1 MIFTEFEQ
9 LEFCEVRIAKLRNC
23 IAVSKMG
30 FDFRI
35 SESKMGQNR
44 VARVPKRSKSGL
56 EIKGL
61 WLGRCLMANGAISL
75 AKTTRLNA
83 F

>member
-1 MIFTEFEQ
+1 MIFTESEQ
-9 LEFCEVRIAKLRNC
+9 LEFREVRIAKLRNY
-23 IAVSKMG
+23 IAISKMG

-44 VARVPKRSKSGL
+44 VARVPKRGKSRLG
-56 EIKGL
+56 IKGL
-61 WLGRCLMANGAISL
+61 WLGRCLMPNGAISL
-75 AKTTRLNA
+75 AKTMRLNA

>member
-9 LEFCEVRIAKLRNC
+9 LGFRGLRIAKLRNC
-23 IAVSKMG
+23 IAVSNMES
-30 FDFRI
+30 DFRI

-44 VARVPKRSKSGL
+44 VARVPKSGKSRF

-61 WLGRCLMANGAISL
+61 RLGRWLMANGAISL
-75 AKTTRLNA
+75 AKRRV
-83 F
+83 

>member
-1 MIFTEFEQ
+1 MEFEQ
-9 LEFCEVRIAKLRNC
+9 LGFCELLIAKLRKC
-23 IAVSKMG
+23 IAVLDMG

-35 SESKMGQNR
+35 SKSKMGQNR
-44 VARVPKRSKSGL
+44 VARVPKSGKSGL
-56 EIKGL
+56 EIRGM
-61 WLGRCLMANGAISL
+61 WLGRCLVANGGISL

>member
-1 MIFTEFEQ
+1 MKFEQ
-9 LEFCEVRIAKLRNC
+9 LGFREVRIAKLRNC

-44 VARVPKRSKSGL
+44 VARVPKLSKSGL
-56 EIKGL
+56 EIRGM
-61 WLGRCLMANGAISL
+61 WLGRSLMANETISL
-75 AKTTRLNA
+75 AKRRV
-83 F
+83 

>member
-1 MIFTEFEQ
+1 MKFEQ
-9 LEFCEVRIAKLRNC
+9 LGFREVRIAKLRNC

-44 VARVPKRSKSGL
+44 VARVPKSGKSGL
-56 EIKGL
+56 GIRGM
-61 WLGRCLMANGAISL
+61 WLGRSLMANETISL
-75 AKTTRLNA
+75 AKRRV
-83 F
+83 

>member
-9 LEFCEVRIAKLRNC
+9 LGFGEVRIAKLQNC

-44 VARVPKRSKSGL
+44 VARVPKSGKSRL

-61 WLGRCLMANGAISL
+61 RLGR
-75 AKTTRLNA
+75 
-83 F
+83 

>member
-1 MIFTEFEQ
+1 MKFEQ
-9 LEFCEVRIAKLRNC
+9 LGFREVRIAKLRNC

-44 VARVPKRSKSGL
+44 VARVPKQGKSRLG
-56 EIKGL
+56 IKGSRI
-61 WLGRCLMANGAISL
+61 GRCLVANGAISL

>member
-9 LEFCEVRIAKLRNC
+9 LGFREARIAKLRNC

-44 VARVPKRSKSGL
+44 VARVPKSGNSRL

-61 WLGRCLMANGAISL
+61 RLSQWLMANGAIYP
-75 AKTTRLNA
+75 
-83 F
+83 

>member
-9 LEFCEVRIAKLRNC
+9 LEFGQVRIAKLRNC

-44 VARVPKRSKSGL
+44 VARVPKLGKSGPG
-56 EIKGL
+56 IKGL
-61 WLGRCLMANGAISL
+61 RLGRCLVANGAISL

>member
-9 LEFCEVRIAKLRNC
+9 LEFREVRIAKLRNY
-23 IAVSKMG
+23 IAISKMG

-44 VARVPKRSKSGL
+44 VARVPKRGSVGVS
-56 EIKGL
+56 
-61 WLGRCLMANGAISL
+61 CLTERYPL
-75 AKTTRLNA
+75 QKRRV
-83 F
+83 

>member
-1 MIFTEFEQ
+1 MKSEQ
-9 LEFCEVRIAKLRNC
+9 LGFCELLIAKLRKC
-23 IAVSKMG
+23 IAVLDMG

-44 VARVPKRSKSGL
+44 VARVPKQGKSRLG
-56 EIKGL
+56 IKGL
-61 WLGRCLMANGAISL
+61 RLGRCLVANGAISL

>member
-1 MIFTEFEQ
+1 MKSEQ
-9 LEFCEVRIAKLRNC
+9 LGFCELLIAKLRKC
-23 IAVSKMG
+23 IAVLDMG

-35 SESKMGQNR
+35 SESKMGQDR
-44 VARVPKRSKSGL
+44 VARVPKQGKSRVGL
-56 EIKGL
+56 TGVR
-61 WLGRCLMANGAISL
+61 LGRGLVGHGGISL

>member
-1 MIFTEFEQ
+1 MEFEQ
-9 LEFCEVRIAKLRNC
+9 LGFCELRIAKLRNC

-44 VARVPKRSKSGL
+44 VARVPKSGKSGL
-56 EIKGL
+56 GIKGL
-61 WLGRCLMANGAISL
+61 RFGQYLMANETISL